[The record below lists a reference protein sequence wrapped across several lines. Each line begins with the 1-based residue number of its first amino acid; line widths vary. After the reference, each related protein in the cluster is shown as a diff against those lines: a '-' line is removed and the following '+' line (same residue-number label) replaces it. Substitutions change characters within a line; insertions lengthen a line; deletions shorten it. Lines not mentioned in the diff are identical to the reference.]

1 MKESSI
7 RTDTLAPVTFP
18 CSNLAS
24 MNRSASGWLIDTEN
38 INAPLRPSCATY
50 RDELDKRSI
59 NGTKPFD
66 VKAEFFTGDPLGRMC
81 DKSCPTPPRRFINC
95 TCSWSIFMIPPYESL
110 SPLLPITKQFDKDA
124 I

>member
-1 MKESSI
+1 MNESSI

-24 MNRSASGWLIDTEN
+24 MNPSASGWLMDTDN
-38 INAPLRPSCATY
+38 INAPRRPSCATS
-50 RDELDKRSI
+50 RVELEQTSI
-59 NGTKPFD
+59 KGTNPVD

-81 DKSCPTPPRRFINC
+81 DKSCPTPPLRFINC

-110 SPLLPITKQFDKDA
+110 SPLLPITKQFDNDA